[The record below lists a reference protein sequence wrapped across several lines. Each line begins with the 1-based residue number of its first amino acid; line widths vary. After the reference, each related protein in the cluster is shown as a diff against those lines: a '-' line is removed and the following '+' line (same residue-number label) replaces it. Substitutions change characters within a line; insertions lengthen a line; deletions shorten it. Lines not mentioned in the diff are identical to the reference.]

1 MDSPIVDQVVADG
14 VAVVGAGT
22 TLCAIPEEGEEEDVT
37 GEDAGSDL
45 DSMDL
50 SDPADYDYDSDDSID
65 SNDSDRTLR
74 ADDNDRTILADCDT
88 ILTDG
93 DDSTP
98 ASLDNPTT
106 PTDINAT
113 VYRIINI
120 DTSGTNFSLHMVQDD
135 STDSNTDTDTDPSDP
150 SAIAKELFDT
160 IQLLSTA
167 GLLKLNTYATVF
179 DMVAEACAAGP
190 PFWLRDPLGDREIV
204 LV

>member
-37 GEDAGSDL
+37 GEDAGSNL
-45 DSMDL
+45 DWIDL

-74 ADDNDRTILADCDT
+74 ADDNDRTILADCNT
-88 ILTDG
+88 ILTD
-93 DDSTP
+93 DSDLTP

-120 DTSGTNFSLHMVQDD
+120 DTTGNNFSLHMVQND
-135 STDSNTDTDTDPSDP
+135 STDSNTDTETSDP
-150 SAIAKELFDT
+150 AAIAKELFGT

-179 DMVAEACAAGP
+179 DMVAEACAVGP
-190 PFWLRDPLGDREIV
+190 PFWLHDPLGDHEIV